1 MKKSRK
7 IAVITAAAFITA
19 GLIISLAAIFSAGF
33 DFSKFNTDTL
43 KEKVYTAPGEFHNIE
58 INCAEF
64 DIQILPSQDE
74 TCKIISWEGKEL
86 ENNVEVENNTL
97 KISNSNKRK
106 WYEKINITIGQARTV
121 TVYLPKRDDA
131 YGALAANSS
140 SGNIT
145 LSADLEFES
154 VNLISASGDISA
166 EFTKTYILY
175 LQSTSGNVKA
185 DSTATSSII
194 AESKSGNTRLLD
206 MDVIKATAMS
216 ASGNIIL
223 ENVTAKET
231 AKATTTSG
239 DIKLKSFDANIY
251 DLKTVSGDIKGTVK
265 SPKSFKA
272 STVSGSVDVPSM
284 SGPSMCS
291 ASTTSG
297 DIKITVE

>member
-43 KEKVYTAPGEFHNIE
+43 KEKIYTAPGEFHNIE

-74 TCKIISWEGKEL
+74 TCKIISWEGEEL
-86 ENNVEVENNTL
+86 ENSVEVENDTL

-216 ASGNIIL
+216 VSGNIIL
-223 ENVTAKET
+223 ENVTAEET

-251 DLKTVSGDIKGTVK
+251 DLKTVSGNIKGTVK
-265 SPKSFKA
+265 SPKSFKT
-272 STVSGSVDVPSM
+272 STVSGNVDVPSM